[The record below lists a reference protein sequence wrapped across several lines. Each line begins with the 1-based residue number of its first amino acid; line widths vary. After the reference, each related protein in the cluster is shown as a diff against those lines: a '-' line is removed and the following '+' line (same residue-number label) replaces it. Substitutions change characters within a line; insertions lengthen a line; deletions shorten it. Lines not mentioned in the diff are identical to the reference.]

1 MLLYDMVSRIEDREL
16 QNTTENVII
25 WYGIHNR
32 RQRVTKYNRKCY
44 YMIWYPLQKTV
55 SYKIQ
60 QKMLLYD
67 MVSTTEHRKLQNTT
81 ENVII

>member
-1 MLLYDMVSRIEDREL
+1 
-16 QNTTENVII
+16 
-25 WYGIHNR
+25 
-32 RQRVTKYNRKCY
+32 
-44 YMIWYPLQKTV
+44 MIWYPLQKTDSYKIQQKMLLQDMVSLQKTV

-67 MVSTTEHRKLQNTT
+67 MVSTIEDRELQNTT